1 MKMDGRFLVSCT
13 SARFLYKG
21 RSSLSSGTTQHS
33 LARSHHFV
41 SHSERRRLRS
51 LSFLQH
57 FHTKIFN
64 RLSSRIHKKPKM
76 QAISK
81 SFVFPIFFFFFVFGL
96 QTTSGQTLS
105 SAEIAAE
112 LKVEAVRVDQLSET
126 VKAAWNK
133 VGLLKK

>member
-1 MKMDGRFLVSCT
+1 
-13 SARFLYKG
+13 
-21 RSSLSSGTTQHS
+21 
-33 LARSHHFV
+33 
-41 SHSERRRLRS
+41 
-51 LSFLQH
+51 
-57 FHTKIFN
+57 
-64 RLSSRIHKKPKM
+64 M

-81 SFVFPIFFFFFVFGL
+81 SFVLSIFFFFFFFGL